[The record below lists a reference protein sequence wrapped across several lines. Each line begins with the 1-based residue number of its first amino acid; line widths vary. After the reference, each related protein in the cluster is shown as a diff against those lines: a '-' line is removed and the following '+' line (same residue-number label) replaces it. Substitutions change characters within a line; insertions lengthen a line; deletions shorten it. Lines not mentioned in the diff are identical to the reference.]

1 MTFSF
6 RSDLAPLEESASF
19 WYRMA
24 LLDIQTSLAD
34 YMAEVDYESESAKVI
49 NDIFGAC
56 SNRWSAMYEEEER
69 SRDLAWG
76 NRIT

>member
-34 YMAEVDYESESAKVI
+34 YMAEVDESESRKVI

-56 SNRWSAMYEEEER
+56 SNRWEAMFEKSQQDEPN
-69 SRDLAWG
+69 L
-76 NRIT
+76 